1 MDNLK
6 KDLVSMTGFGRAQR
20 EWDGGMVTVE
30 VRSLNH
36 RFLEVSVRSP
46 RDLLYLESDI
56 KKMARDF
63 FSRGKVET
71 FITLEG
77 GIKGFGVDIEKAKE
91 VFDSLKSVADLTG
104 DNVRLE
110 HVLSV
115 GDVIKWNEKTDAGSL
130 GDLVLDVCSEAFKKM
145 AEHRIREGT
154 AIKEDLSGRV
164 ISMRKM
170 ADDMA
175 PLAEEIPAR
184 IAENI
189 REFLGKVGAGEVV
202 DRQRLEG
209 EIAMLS
215 QKADVS
221 EEFTRIAAHLNAME
235 EALGAG
241 GPAGRRM
248 DFLIQE
254 LVREVNTIGSK
265 AGAVELSGIVVDFKS
280 ELEKVREQVQNVE

>member
-1 MDNLK
+1 MCK
-6 KDLVSMTGFGRAQR
+6 PLVSMTGFGRAQA
-20 EWDGGMVTVE
+20 EWEGGTVTVE

-46 RDLLYLESDI
+46 RDFLYLEPEI
-56 KKMARDF
+56 KKIARNIY
-63 FSRGKVET
+63 SRGKVET

-77 GIKGFGVDIEKAKE
+77 GIKGFGVDLEKAQQ
-91 VFDSLKSVADLTG
+91 VLDSLQGVAELTG
-104 DNVRLE
+104 DKVSLE

-115 GDVIKWNEKTDAGSL
+115 GDVIKWNEKTDVKSL
-130 GDLVLDVCSEAFKKM
+130 ADRILDVCKQAFEKM
-145 AEHRIREGT
+145 VEHRIQEGA
-154 AIKEDLSGRV
+154 AIREDLSDRV
-164 ISMRKM
+164 SSMRKM
-170 ADDMA
+170 TEDMA
-175 PLAEEIPAR
+175 PLAEEVPIR

-189 REFLGKVGAGEVV
+189 REFLEKVDAGEAV

-221 EEFTRIAAHLNAME
+221 EELTRLGAHLNAME
-235 EALGAG
+235 EALTAG

-265 AGAVELSGIVVDFKS
+265 AGAVEISGIVIDFKS